1 MPQVPF
7 AFEFE
12 SERPNSNSVTKPS
25 PNYHPSDLDK
35 VGQTVERHLAIRLT
49 FPKRPN
55 GYSVTKQLPNYHSAF
70 RLKRKRNLRHT
81 ECTDWIIFPGEY
93 RKQLEVRVTREPGTR
108 TLSLSGFQPI
118 N

>member
-25 PNYHPSDLDK
+25 PNYQPSDLDK
-35 VGQTVERHLAIRLT
+35 VGQTVEWHLAIRLT

-55 GYSVTKQLPNYHSAF
+55 GYSVKKQLPNYHSAV
-70 RLKRKRNLRHT
+70 RLKRTRNLRHT

-93 RKQLEVRVTREPGTR
+93 RKQIEVHVMREPGTR
-108 TLSLSGFQPI
+108 NSFLSGFQPI